1 MGHRILFVVHRYAP
15 YPGGSENNVKNMA
28 EEMASR
34 GVETW
39 VFAGQHQGDL
49 NGVHVTSNPEFL
61 LHPWDLIIV
70 HGGDVN
76 VQNFV
81 LEHATNIPSPIL
93 YLLILPSN
101 SPTCVKALHDARY
114 IGASTLED
122 WRHVKKHGVE
132 AKSILY
138 RYGIDLNDSASHAN
152 KGAFRT
158 RHGITT
164 EYMFISCGGYWPNKN
179 MTRLVDAFR
188 TLRRTDV
195 TLVLTGYDC
204 WQSAPVVQPHENI
217 KVIMCPDRQE
227 VLSGIKDA
235 DLYIMHSTSE
245 GFGIVLLEAMF
256 NFTPWAAYLLAGAE
270 TMQEYGFTYRWETEL
285 IAYMEQFKGVS
296 DLTLDQAYNYT
307 VGNHTRKQCV
317 DDILRLVQP

>member
-1 MGHRILFVVHRYAP
+1 MAIRILFVVHRYAP

-28 EEMASR
+28 EEMVRR

-49 NGVHVTSNPEFL
+49 NGVHVSNNLEIL
-61 LHPWDLIIV
+61 LHPWNLIIV

-81 LEHATNIPSPIL
+81 LEHAPNIPSPIL

-101 SPTCVKALHDARY
+101 SPTCVKALQTARY
-114 IGASTLED
+114 IGASTLAD

-132 AKSILY
+132 MKCMQY
-138 RYGIDLNDSASHAN
+138 RYGINLDDSVSESPQ
-152 KGAFRT
+152 GAFRT
-158 RHGITT
+158 RYGITT

-179 MTRLVDAFR
+179 MVRLVEAFR
-188 TLRRTDV
+188 KANRKDV

-204 WQSAPVVQPHENI
+204 WQSAPVIGPTDQI
-217 KVIMCPDRQE
+217 KVLMMPDRRE
-227 VLSGIKDA
+227 VLAGIKDA

-245 GFGIVLLEAMF
+245 GFGIVLLEAML
-256 NFTPWAAYLLAGAE
+256 NHTPWAAYFMAGAE
-270 TMQEYGFTYRWETEL
+270 TMRDYGFTYQWEEEL
-285 IAYMEQFKGVS
+285 IAYMRQFKGVS
-296 DLTLDQAYNYT
+296 DLTRDEAYSYT
-307 VGNHTRKQCV
+307 VGNHTNKQCV
-317 DDILRLVQP
+317 DDILLLVQK